1 MKTIDAKRCLKL
13 YSKIIKS
20 ILKQKQITM
29 IKASLFAGVFF
40 FIISTAF
47 SQQADDIIGK
57 YHLPNGLDVE
67 IFKEGEKY
75 FGRINAL
82 NNYEEGQLT
91 DVNNPDKSKKNDS
104 LVGMVIIKNLEYDPD
119 ENQWIDGTMYGPE
132 KGMVFNLKVTEIR
145 ENEIQVVGSKFIL
158 WRTMVWKKI

>member
-1 MKTIDAKRCLKL
+1 
-13 YSKIIKS
+13 
-20 ILKQKQITM
+20 M
-29 IKASLFAGVFF
+29 IQRSLFTSVFF
-40 FIISTAF
+40 FIILAAF

-57 YHLPNGLDVE
+57 YHLPNDLDVE

-75 FGRINAL
+75 FGKIIAL

-91 DVNNPDKSKKNDS
+91 DVNNPDKSKRNDS

-119 ENQWIDGTMYGPE
+119 ENQWVEGIMYGPE
-132 KGMVFNLKVTEIR
+132 KGMVFNLKITGIR